1 MPELPEVQTV
11 VNGIKSKLIGLKI
24 KDTEVFTKKLRYPV
38 PINLKNKINNSSLLD
53 VERRA
58 KYIILRLSN
67 DYSLIIHLGMSGRIV
82 IGKKKGLK
90 SIKHTH
96 FQLYFSN
103 DLVLQFIDP
112 RRFGCI
118 LLRETSKLLE
128 ERLLKHLGVEPL
140 DKSFNHKYLHEIASN
155 KTSPIKSIIMNQKYV
170 VGVGNIYASES
181 LFLSN
186 ISPFKIGSKLTL
198 SESDRLV
205 RSIKRV
211 LKKSIQMGGSSINDH
226 TMISG
231 KLGHYQ
237 NKLQVYGRDGQ
248 KCRNKSCQL
257 PIIRIVIAQRSTFYC
272 SSCQK

>member
-1 MPELPEVQTV
+1 M
-11 VNGIKSKLIGLKI
+11 
-24 KDTEVFTKKLRYPV
+24 
-38 PINLKNKINNSSLLD
+38 
-53 VERRA
+53 
-58 KYIILRLSN
+58 
-67 DYSLIIHLGMSGRIV
+67 
-82 IGKKKGLK
+82 
-90 SIKHTH
+90 
-96 FQLYFSN
+96 YFSS

-112 RRFGCI
+112 RKFGCI
-118 LLRETSKLLE
+118 LLRKNSKLQKE
-128 ERLLKHLGVEPL
+128 KLLKHLGVEPL
-140 DKSFNHKYLHEIASN
+140 DKSFNHSYLYEIACN

-181 LFLSN
+181 LYLSK
-186 ISPFKIGSKLTL
+186 ISPFKIGNKITI
-198 SESDRLV
+198 SESNRLV

>member
-24 KDTEVFTKKLRYPV
+24 KDTEVFVKKLRYPV
-38 PINLKNKINNSSLLD
+38 PINLKNKINKSSLLD

-67 DYSLIIHLGMSGRIV
+67 DYSLIIHLGMSGRII
-82 IGKKKGLK
+82 IGKKKEIK

-128 ERLLKHLGVEPL
+128 EKLLKHLGVEPL
-140 DKSFNHKYLHEIASN
+140 GKSFNQNYLHEIASN
-155 KTSPIKSIIMNQKYV
+155 KASSIKAIIMNQKYI

-181 LFLSN
+181 LYLLSL
-186 ISPFKIGSKLTL
+186 IHI
-198 SESDRLV
+198 
-205 RSIKRV
+205 
-211 LKKSIQMGGSSINDH
+211 
-226 TMISG
+226 
-231 KLGHYQ
+231 
-237 NKLQVYGRDGQ
+237 
-248 KCRNKSCQL
+248 
-257 PIIRIVIAQRSTFYC
+257 
-272 SSCQK
+272 

>member
-11 VNGIKSKLIGLKI
+11 VNGIKSKLIGLKVTN
-24 KDTEVFTKKLRYPV
+24 TEVFVKKLRYPV
-38 PINLKNKINNSSLLD
+38 PINLKNKINKSSLLS

-58 KYIILRLSN
+58 KYIIFTLSN
-67 DYSLIIHLGMSGRIV
+67 DYSLIIHLGMSGRII
-82 IGKKKGLK
+82 IGKKKEIK

-96 FQLYFSN
+96 FQLYFSY

-112 RRFGCI
+112 RRFGCV
-118 LLRETSKLLE
+118 LLRKTSELLDEKLF
-128 ERLLKHLGVEPL
+128 KHLGVEPL
-140 DKSFNHKYLHEIASN
+140 DKPFNQNYLYEITRN
-155 KTSPIKSIIMNQKYV
+155 KASPIKSIIMNQKYV
-170 VGVGNIYASES
+170 VGIGNIYASES
-181 LFLSN
+181 LHISK
-186 ISPFKIGSKLTL
+186 ISPLKKASKITKA
-198 SESDRLV
+198 ESDRLV
-205 RSIKRV
+205 RSIKTV

-237 NKLQVYGRDGQ
+237 NKLQVYGRDGK

-257 PIIRIVIAQRSTFYC
+257 PILRIVIAQRSTFYC